1 VNPVVPGLYTI
12 KDDAGNQWYL
22 LATQSPVAGGAYT
35 YTFQAA
41 ALGAVLVT
49 PNTITTPVTIVDG
62 VTSVN
67 NPLGAINQG
76 ISEETDQSL
85 RIRFHASTA
94 NLATGFPDSLEATLK
109 NLAGVKS
116 AIVYENDSG
125 SVDGSGTPGHS
136 IWAIIEG
143 GVATDIAQAIYSKKS
158 GGCGMRGTVTQV
170 IARPN
175 GQTFTAKW
183 DVPNPVD
190 IYVHFAISLPGGA
203 IDAAA
208 LAQDIVNSV
217 DWLVG
222 GDAIGSTITA
232 YLLSLNAAYRV
243 SGMGISSDNS
253 HFVEN
258 LISTSPS
265 NRFIMDISRFSIS

>member
-1 VNPVVPGLYTI
+1 
-12 KDDAGNQWYL
+12 
-22 LATQSPVAGGAYT
+22 
-35 YTFQAA
+35 
-41 ALGAVLVT
+41 
-49 PNTITTPVTIVDG
+49 
-62 VTSVN
+62 
-67 NPLGAINQG
+67 
-76 ISEETDQSL
+76 
-85 RIRFHASTA
+85 
-94 NLATGFPDSLEATLK
+94 
-109 NLAGVKS
+109 VKS